1 MLAAALALGAAC
13 ASKPH
18 VTAPV
23 SQAEPLSRTAQM
35 AQAATYNTELGVAY
49 MQRGELGVAKEKL
62 ERALKENPRDP
73 DAHSAM
79 ALLDERLGNA
89 AGADSEFHE
98 ALHLAPQDP
107 DLANNYGA
115 YLCRAHREE
124 EGVKRLLA
132 VANNPL
138 YRTPEAAYTNA
149 AVCLRTVH
157 RDAEAEQDLK
167 RALLLRPSFAEAV
180 FQLSNLELQQGKLGE
195 ARERLDRYI
204 ATYSATPDLLVLGL
218 RIAHAQ
224 GDRAAEQR
232 YEQRLR
238 LDFPDSQQT
247 RALTQSSPN
256 SG

>member
-1 MLAAALALGAAC
+1 MLAALVIAVAGC

-18 VTAPV
+18 VNTPE
-23 SQAEPLSRTAQM
+23 SQAQPVSRTAQL
-35 AQAATYNTELGVAY
+35 AQAATYNTELGIAY
-49 MQRGELGVAKEKL
+49 MQRGELGTAKEKI

-73 DAHSAM
+73 NAHGAM

-98 ALHLAPQDP
+98 ALRLAPQDP
-107 DLANNYGA
+107 DIANNYGA
-115 YLCRAHREE
+115 YLCRAHRED

-132 VANNPL
+132 VASNPL

-157 RDAEAEQDLK
+157 RDAEAEQILK
-167 RALLLRPSFAEAV
+167 HALLLRPSFAEAV
-180 FQLSNLELQQGKLGE
+180 FQLTNLELQEGHLSE
-195 ARERLDRYI
+195 ARTRLDGYI
-204 ATYSATPDLLVLGL
+204 ATYTATPDLLVLGV

-247 RALTQSSPN
+247 RALSQSSPN
-256 SG
+256 PG